1 RNVAYKQTATQTSNF
16 SRPLGNNVCKVYSAD
31 LAVDGN
37 SNTDSGNLSCTHTNN
52 YSDYNP
58 RFTLTLNCPY
68 IVNQFILYNRV
79 DDYQAIRLNGFRL
92 ISVDGNN
99 NVVDDIKDVEEKADP
114 VYYLSVNTSRPIKS
128 LSINETKVQGG
139 DKVPILTLCELEAY
153 GECPPG
159 TWSLP
164 CTQSCPPSCPTSCDR
179 DTGLCNSV
187 CFGFSNPPACSD
199 VCMAEL
205 WGINCINNC
214 SASCAN
220 LSCHRITGECTQGC
234 LGYSNPPQCT
244 T

>member
-1 RNVAYKQTATQTSNF
+1 
-16 SRPLGNNVCKVYSAD
+16 
-31 LAVDGN
+31 
-37 SNTDSGNLSCTHTNN
+37 
-52 YSDYNP
+52 
-58 RFTLTLNCPY
+58 
-68 IVNQFILYNRV
+68 
-79 DDYQAIRLNGFRL
+79 DDHQAIRLNGFRL

-99 NVVDDIKDVEEKADP
+99 NVVDNIKDVEEKADP

-164 CTQSCPPSCPTSCDR
+164 CTHNCPPSCPTSCDR

-187 CFGFSNPPACSD
+187 CFGFSNPPTCSD

-205 WGINCINNC
+205 WGINCTNYC

-244 T
+244 TACDQGMYGQNCSFRCHSHCLNGTCNYVDGSCVCVAGYLGDACDE